1 MSNNL
6 AQVSVIDASE
16 WKRLR
21 DIRLRALFTNPD
33 AFGGKLESENLLTH
47 CWIGG
52 CWSDPKYRGKG
63 AFRRLFDYLDKNS
76 IAKGWERQGLGV
88 WADNSEAIGAYRALG
103 FDYAGELQPSER
115 SPGRFYVHMVRNS
128 K

>member
-63 AFRRLFDYLDKNS
+63 A
-76 IAKGWERQGLGV
+76 
-88 WADNSEAIGAYRALG
+88 YRALG